1 VSKKIAKRN
10 IILGLLMTSLS
21 AWTITIGLTS
31 GWLGIIIFGGGTILF
46 VIRFYQ
52 PDIKWVKDTDPNRKE
67 FKEQTEREFNE
78 IYNDNGIFTFSDNG
92 FSIKTTKGVQTIEW
106 TEIKSMLGY
115 KEDHYTTDSI
125 CLDVFC
131 DNDKSFKIT
140 EETLGWFRFLD
151 HSKKALLTIDK
162 SWEIEISTPA
172 FETNLTLV
180 YDRQNR
186 PLKEVTEEYYKS

>member
-1 VSKKIAKRN
+1 
-10 IILGLLMTSLS
+10 MTSLS
-21 AWTITIGLTS
+21 AWTITRGLAF
-31 GWLGIIIFGGGTILF
+31 GWLGTIFFGGGTILF
-46 VIRFYQ
+46 VIKFFR
-52 PDIKWVKDTDPNRKE
+52 PDFKWVKDTDPNIKE
-67 FKEQTEREFNE
+67 FKEQTEKEFKE

-92 FSIKTTKGVQTIEW
+92 FSIKTTKGVHKIEW

-115 KEDHYTTDSI
+115 KEDHYATDSI

-151 HSKKALLTIDK
+151 HSKKALPKIDK

-172 FETNLTLV
+172 FETNLTVV

-186 PLKEVTEEYYKS
+186 PLKEVTDEHYKS

>member
-1 VSKKIAKRN
+1 VSKKTAIRN
-10 IILGLLMTSLS
+10 ILLGLLMTSLA
-21 AWTITIGLTS
+21 AWTITRDLAF
-31 GWLGIIIFGGGTILF
+31 GWLGTIFFGSATILF
-46 VIRFYQ
+46 VIKYFK
-52 PDIKWVKDTDPNRKE
+52 PDFKWVKDTDSNSKE
-67 FKEQTEREFNE
+67 FKEQTEKEFKE
-78 IYNDNGIFTFSDNG
+78 IYNDNGIFTFSHNG
-92 FSIKTTKGVQTIEW
+92 FSIKTNKGIQTIEW

-115 KEDHYTTDSI
+115 KEDHYAIDSV

-151 HSKKALLTIDK
+151 HSKKVLPTIDK

-172 FETNLTLV
+172 FETNLTVV

-186 PLKEVTEEYYKS
+186 PLKEVTDEHYKS

>member
-1 VSKKIAKRN
+1 MSKKTAIKN
-10 IILGLLMTSLS
+10 IIMGLIMTSVS
-21 AWTITIGLTS
+21 AWTITRNLTF
-31 GWLGIIIFGGGTILF
+31 GWVGAIFFGSATILF
-46 VIRFYQ
+46 IIKYFK
-52 PDIKWVKDTDPNRKE
+52 PDFKWVKDTDPFSKE
-67 FKEQTEREFNE
+67 FKEQTEKEFKE

-92 FSIKTTKGVQTIEW
+92 FSIKTNKGIQTIEW

-115 KEDHYTTDSI
+115 KEDHYATDSI

-131 DNDKSFKIT
+131 DNDNSFKIT

-151 HSKKALLTIDK
+151 HSKKVLPTIDK

-172 FETNLTLV
+172 FETNLTVV

-186 PLKEVTEEYYKS
+186 PLKEVTDEHYKS